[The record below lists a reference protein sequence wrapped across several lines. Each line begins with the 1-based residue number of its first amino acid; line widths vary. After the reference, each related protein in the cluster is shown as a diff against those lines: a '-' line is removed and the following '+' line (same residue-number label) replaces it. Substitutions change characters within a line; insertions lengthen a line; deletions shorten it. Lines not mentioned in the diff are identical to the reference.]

1 MVLLSV
7 LLYYGVL
14 LPISLLPYRALYILS
29 DGVYF
34 LMYRVVG
41 YRKKVV
47 LSNIQKSFPNKT
59 AKEHEQIASDFYRHF
74 CDVIVESFKTFT
86 ITEQEALQRMKFV
99 NPELLKPYAEA
110 NRSIILAG
118 GHYNNWELFAV
129 AIDSLMDHQAIAI
142 YKKLKN
148 NYLDEKMRATRGNF
162 GLKMIS
168 TKIVKE
174 EFEKE
179 RNNLTATIF
188 ASDQSPS
195 SAKNAYWTTFLNQET
210 AVIFGPEHYAKTY
223 NYPIF
228 YGRINKVK
236 RGHYEFS
243 FDLISDNPVEVPYGE
258 ITRQFTQH
266 LERDIIKAPQYW
278 LWTHKR
284 WKKTRPAEIPLHSP
298 IQTVS

>member
-1 MVLLSV
+1 MVWLSA
-7 LLYYGVL
+7 LLYYGVFI
-14 LPISLLPYRALYILS
+14 PISLLPYRVLYILS
-29 DGVYF
+29 DGLYI

-47 LSNIQKSFPNKT
+47 LNNIRKSFPQKT
-59 AKEHEQIASDFYRHF
+59 ASEHNQIASEFYRHF

-86 ITEQEALQRMKFV
+86 ITEQEAMQRMKFA
-99 NPELLKPYAEA
+99 NPEVLKKYASEK
-110 NRSIILAG
+110 RSIILAG

-142 YKKLKN
+142 YKQLKN
-148 NYLDEKMRATRGNF
+148 KYLDQKMRSTRGKF

-188 ASDQSPS
+188 ATDQSPS
-195 SAKNAYWTTFLNQET
+195 SAKNSYWTTFLNQES
-210 AVIFGPEHYAKTY
+210 AMIFGPERYAKEY
-223 NYPIF
+223 NYPIL
-228 YGRINKVK
+228 YGRITKLK

-243 FDLISDNPVEVPYGE
+243 FDLISDTPQDTAYGE
-258 ITRQFTQH
+258 ITKKITLH
-266 LERDIIKAPQYW
+266 LERDIVQAPQYW

-284 WKKTRPAEIPLHSP
+284 WKKTRPDGIPLY
-298 IQTVS
+298 